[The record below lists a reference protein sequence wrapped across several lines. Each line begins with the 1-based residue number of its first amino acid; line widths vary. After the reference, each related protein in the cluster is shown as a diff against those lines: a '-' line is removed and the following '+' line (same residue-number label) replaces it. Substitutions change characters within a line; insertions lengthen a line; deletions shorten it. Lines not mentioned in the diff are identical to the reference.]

1 MTAFVDTHRGQH
13 GVEPICRVLDFAPST
28 YWARCVRPPSN
39 RALRDEYL
47 VVEVDRVFEANFRVY
62 GARKVWK
69 QLNREGIAVAKC
81 TVERLMRL
89 RALEGARRGKKY
101 KTTIPDDAAARPAD
115 LVDREFTATR
125 PNQLWVAD
133 LTYVRTWAGRCF
145 VALVIDVFSRFIVGW
160 ALATH
165 LKTELPLEALEM
177 AIWRRDAALDGLIH
191 HSDRGSQYTSIRYS
205 ERLDDAGIAPSVGSV
220 GDAYDNA
227 LAEATIGLYKTEL
240 IKRQGPWRTPEQ
252 VELAAL
258 EWIDWWNH
266 RRLHEAIGHVPP
278 AEKEAH
284 YYNDKAK
291 TTSSEIVGS
300 KSL

>member
-1 MTAFVDTHRGQH
+1 MTAFVDTHRAH
-13 GVEPICRVLDFAPST
+13 LGVEPICRVLDFAPST
-28 YWARCVRPPSN
+28 YWARCVRPPSD
-39 RALRDEYL
+39 RALRDEWL
-47 VVEVDRVFEANFRVY
+47 VTEVERVFKTNFCVY
-62 GARKVWK
+62 GARKVFK
-69 QLNREGIAVAKC
+69 QLNREGISVARC

-89 RALEGARRGKKY
+89 RGLEGARRGKKY
-101 KTTIPDDAAARPAD
+101 KTTTPDDATARPAD

-165 LKTELPLEALEM
+165 LRTELPLEALEM

-240 IKRQGPWRTPEQ
+240 LKRQGPWRTPEQ
-252 VELAAL
+252 VELSTL

-266 RRLHEAIGHVPP
+266 RRLHEAIGHAPP
-278 AEKEAH
+278 AEKEAN
-284 YYNDKAK
+284 YYNVK
-291 TTSSEIVGS
+291 TQSNSSEIVGS

>member
-1 MTAFVDTHRGQH
+1 MTSYVDTHRSQH

-28 YWARCVRPPSN
+28 YWARCVRPPSD
-39 RALRDEYL
+39 RALKDEWL
-47 VVEVDRVFEANFRVY
+47 GVEIERVFETNYSVY
-62 GARKVWK
+62 GARKVYK
-69 QLNREGIAVAKC
+69 QLNREGITVARC
-81 TVERLMRL
+81 TVERLMRT
-89 RALEGARRGKKY
+89 AGLEGARRGRKY
-101 KTTIPDDAAARPAD
+101 RTTIPGDAAARPAD
-115 LVDREFTATR
+115 LVDRKFTATR

-165 LKTELPLEALEM
+165 IKTELPLEALEM
-177 AIWRRDAALDGLIH
+177 AIWRRDAALDGLVH
-191 HSDRGSQYTSIRYS
+191 HSDQGSQYTSIRYS

-227 LAEATIGLYKTEL
+227 LAETTIGLYKTEL
-240 IKRQGPWRTPEQ
+240 LKRKGPWRTPEQ
-252 VELAAL
+252 VELATL

-278 AEKEAH
+278 AEKEAMH
-284 YYNDKAK
+284 QDQNL
-291 TTSSEIVGS
+291 SE
-300 KSL
+300 KSLETVG